1 VERHVKQLPPPLY
14 VDLERPY
21 FAHPSL
27 LLQSDAHAH
36 VNDEYQQVRNAVS
49 ARGHVPGQYGTDH
62 YRDRGLIDL
71 RLNPHD
77 PVLVRYHHAVVHIH
91 LVLHEVV
98 DVNNEMVSK
107 RVG

>member
-1 VERHVKQLPPPLY
+1 MEQHVKQLPPLLY

-36 VNDEYQQVRNAVS
+36 VSDAYQQVRNAVS
-49 ARGHVPGQYGTDH
+49 ARGHALEQYGTDP
-62 YRDRGLIDL
+62 YRDRGLVNP

-91 LVLHEVV
+91 
-98 DVNNEMVSK
+98 
-107 RVG
+107 